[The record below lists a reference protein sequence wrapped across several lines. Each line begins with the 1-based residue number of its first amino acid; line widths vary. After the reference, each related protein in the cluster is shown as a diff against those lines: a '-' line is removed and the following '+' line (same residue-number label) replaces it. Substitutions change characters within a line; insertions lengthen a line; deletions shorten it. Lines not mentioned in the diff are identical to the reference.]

1 MASDWQKDP
10 LAQIGYVFL
19 FFYGL
24 ERRVLTASL
33 DSPQDVAELAVLNVE
48 LRRLLDIYGN
58 QGSFASYASSL
69 LDYLEVLQGHGL
81 DLDKLPIPNPASLA
95 RGNCGAESRAGSA
108 RQGKEACFC

>member
-1 MASDWQKDP
+1 MERVEEARAAYLKWHLTGRRTRKRK
-10 LAQIGYVFL
+10 LATSSC

-33 DSPQDVAELAVLNVE
+33 DSPQDVAELAVINGE

-69 LDYLEVLQGHGL
+69 FGL
-81 DLDKLPIPNPASLA
+81 S
-95 RGNCGAESRAGSA
+95 
-108 RQGKEACFC
+108 